1 MRKLVVIEFMSLDGV
16 VQAPGDPQEDTDG
29 GFAHGGWQ
37 RAYFDDVFMQEAAGG
52 MAATDAQL
60 FGRRTYDKMAS
71 FWPTAGG
78 DDPFARHLNS
88 VKKYV
93 ASRSMTEATWHNTT
107 VLNGDVAAQVG
118 ELKERAGGTISVLG
132 SVDLAQTLMHHDLV
146 DEYSLAIHPLV
157 LGKGKKLFRDS
168 DQLRT
173 LQLVD
178 VRPTTTGVLLT
189 TYRAIR

>member
-1 MRKLVVIEFMSLDGV
+1 MRVRRHLRLRQKVKGT
-16 VQAPGDPQEDTDG
+16 A
-29 GFAHGGWQ
+29 Q
-37 RAYFDDVFMQEAAGG
+37 RPRLCVNRTLRHIHAQLIDDQNGQTLA
-52 MAATDAQL
+52 AAT
-60 FGRRTYDKMAS
+60 
-71 FWPTAGG
+71 
-78 DDPFARHLNS
+78 
-88 VKKYV
+88 
-93 ASRSMTEATWHNTT
+93 T
-107 VLNGDVAAQVG
+107 VQSDVAAQVG

>member
-1 MRKLVVIEFMSLDGV
+1 MRKLVVIEIMSLDGV

-29 GFAHGGWQ
+29 GFARGGWQ